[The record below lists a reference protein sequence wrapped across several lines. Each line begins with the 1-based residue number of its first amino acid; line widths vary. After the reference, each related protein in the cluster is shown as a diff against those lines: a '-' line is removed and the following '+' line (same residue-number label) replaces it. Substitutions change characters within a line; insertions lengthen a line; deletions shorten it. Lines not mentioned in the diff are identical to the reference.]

1 MKNRLLNSLRPKRKK
16 ALRMPKDGIPSVL
29 TGALQFGIKPGLERI
44 TKLLE
49 LLGNP
54 QDLVKSVHVAGTNGK
69 GSVCT
74 YLSTILACDGRK
86 VGVFTSPYLERFS
99 ERIRILDGRSGAL
112 SFLEDD
118 SVGEIPSGRLDALS
132 DKVAAAMETMLSG
145 GFEHPT
151 EFELITAIA
160 FLYFAE
166 EKVDI
171 CVLETGLGGR
181 LDSTNVIKDPVATG
195 ICALGLDHCG
205 VLGSTIS
212 EIASEKAGIFKK
224 GAPAVSIDPD
234 EMIITGE
241 MKAAVRETLIKAA
254 DEKGS
259 PLTFV
264 STHGA
269 GQNARFDV
277 DGTMHFELDGISYD
291 TCLNGRHQVSNA
303 ALAIALARL
312 CKASGDS
319 IKEGISLTRWKCRLE
334 ILSLDPVVIID
345 GGHNPQ
351 GAESLAVTFNDILDG
366 HLKGRPVRIVAG
378 MMADKDVK
386 GVYEA
391 YRNDGLN
398 IADAVTVRPANSRSM
413 DPANLSEIIN
423 DVYNNKVQTLEA
435 DSPEEGVRIAFE
447 RSKADGMPLL
457 VTGSLYLAGQVRGYL
472 KGIIRCM
479 TI

>member
-1 MKNRLLNSLRPKRKK
+1 
-16 ALRMPKDGIPSVL
+16 MPDNGIPSVL

-44 TKLLE
+44 TKLLD

-54 QDLVKSVHVAGTNGK
+54 QDQVKSVHVAGTNGK

-99 ERIRILDGRSGAL
+99 ERIRIIDGKKGAVMFSG
-112 SFLEDD
+112 DD
-118 SVGEIPSGRLDALS
+118 SCGEIPSYRLDALS
-132 DKVAAAMETMLSG
+132 DRVAKAQETMLSE

-160 FLYFAE
+160 FLYYAE

-181 LDSTNVIKDPVATG
+181 LDSTNIIKDPVATG

-212 EIASEKAGIFKK
+212 EIASEKAGIFKP
-224 GAPAVSIDPD
+224 GAPAVCIDPD
-234 EMIITGE
+234 EMILPEE
-241 MKAAVRETLIKAA
+241 MKASVRETMTRAA
-254 DEKGS
+254 EEKGS

-264 STHGA
+264 SSHGA
-269 GQNARFDV
+269 GEKASFGMDGKMTFTL
-277 DGTMHFELDGISYD
+277 DGTTYS

-312 CKASGDS
+312 CKASEDS
-319 IKEGISLTRWKCRLE
+319 ISEGISLTRWKCRCE
-334 ILSLDPVVIID
+334 ILSLDPLVIID

-351 GAESLAVTFNDILDG
+351 GAESLAITFNDILDG
-366 HLKGRPVRIVAG
+366 SLKGKPLRIVAG
-378 MMADKDVK
+378 MMADKDVR

-391 YRNDGLN
+391 YRNGGLN
-398 IADAVTVRPANSRSM
+398 IAEAVTVRPANSRSM

-423 DVYNNKVQTLEA
+423 DVYNNKVQTREA
-435 DSPEEGVRIAFE
+435 GTPEEGVRMAFE
-447 RSKADGMPLL
+447 FSKADGMPLL

-472 KGIIRCM
+472 KGIIRCT

>member
-1 MKNRLLNSLRPKRKK
+1 
-16 ALRMPKDGIPSVL
+16 MPDNGIPSVL
-29 TGALQFGIKPGLERI
+29 TGALQFGIKPGLQRI
-44 TKLLE
+44 TRLLD

-54 QDLVKSVHVAGTNGK
+54 QDKIRSVHVAGTNGK

-74 YLSTILACDGRK
+74 FLSTILACDGRK
-86 VGVFTSPYLERFS
+86 IGVFTSPYLERFS
-99 ERIRILDGRSGAL
+99 ERIRILDGKADAL
-112 SFLEDD
+112 AFLEDD
-118 SVGEIPSGRLDALS
+118 SIGEIPAGRLNELS
-132 DKVAAAMETMLSG
+132 DRVADAQNTMLSEG
-145 GFEHPT
+145 MEHPT

-160 FLYFAE
+160 FMYFAE
-166 EKVDI
+166 EKVDV

-181 LDSTNVIKDPVATG
+181 LDSTNVIKDPIATG

-224 GAPAVSIDPD
+224 DAPAVCIDPA
-234 EMIITGE
+234 EMIIPAE
-241 MKAAVRETLIKAA
+241 MKSVVRETLIKAA

-269 GQNARFDV
+269 GQKARFGM
-277 DGTMHFELDGISYD
+277 DGKMYFELDGTAYD

-303 ALAIALARL
+303 ALAISLARL
-312 CKASGDS
+312 CKASEDS
-319 IKEGISLTRWKCRLE
+319 IREGISLTVWKCRCE
-334 ILSLDPVVIID
+334 ILSLTPLVIID

-351 GAESLAVTFNDILDG
+351 GAESLAMTFNDMLG
-366 HLKGRPVRIVAG
+366 GTLKGRPIRIVAG

-391 YRNDGLN
+391 YRDGGLN
-398 IADAVTVRPANSRSM
+398 IAEAVTVRPANSRSM

-435 DSPEEGVRIAFE
+435 SSPEEGVRLAFE
-447 RSKADGMPLL
+447 RSKADGMPLI
-457 VTGSLYLAGQVRGYL
+457 VTGSLYLAGQIRGYL
-472 KGIIRCM
+472 KGIINA
-479 TI
+479 